1 VSSDGRLIAD
11 RYRFI
16 DRIGSGAMG
25 VVWRAQDERLGRI
38 VAVKQLLLQP
48 GLETTE
54 QDEAIQ
60 RAMREGRIAAKL
72 HHPNAIAV
80 YDVVEEN
87 GAPCLVMEYLPSWS
101 LADALADQGS
111 LDPIEVARIGAQAAS
126 ALSAAHA
133 AGIVHRDVKPGNVL
147 LAENGLVKITDFG
160 ISRASDDITVTKT
173 GLIAGTP
180 AYLAPE
186 IARGQDPT
194 PASDVFSL
202 GSTLYAAMEGE
213 PPFGLSEN
221 TLGVLHAV
229 AAGRINPP
237 EHDGPLADVLLR
249 LLNYD
254 PDDRPTMSQTRELLN
269 AVAHGRTPTL
279 SGLRAASS
287 PGIAPVGATTVFD
300 PDRTRVVG
308 GGARTAPPRGP
319 VRTSP
324 PMSPVHQDSNNRPL
338 VIAAVVL
345 VLLLALGGLLIALG
359 AFDTRKPEDEQQPGT
374 GGEVSSSRTTTP
386 TTSSR
391 AVVPPTVQQPT
402 TEERTT
408 EQRTTTEE
416 AEEETTTTQ
425 QPTTTTQQPTTTTRP
440 QVTTTQP
447 PGPST
452 TSVSLPPV
460 GGGGDDQ

>member
-1 VSSDGRLIAD
+1 VTPEGHLIAE

-25 VVWRAQDERLGRI
+25 VVWRAQDERLGRT

-48 GLETTE
+48 GLETSE
-54 QDEAIQ
+54 HDEAIQ

-87 GAPCLVMEYLPSWS
+87 GAPCLVMEYLPSNS
-101 LADALADQGS
+101 LADALAEHGQ
-111 LDPIEVARIGAQAAS
+111 LDATEVARIGAQAAS
-126 ALSAAHA
+126 ALAAAHA

-147 LAENGLVKITDFG
+147 IAENGVVKITDFG
-160 ISRASDDITVTKT
+160 ISRASDDVTVTKT

-202 GSTLYAAMEGE
+202 GSTLYAALEGE

-237 EHDGPLADVLLR
+237 VHEGPLSDVLLR

-254 PDDRPTMSQTRELLN
+254 PEDRPTMGQARELLN
-269 AVAHGRTPTL
+269 AVALGRHPSL
-279 SGLRAASS
+279 SGFLPASG
-287 PGIAPVGATTVFD
+287 PGTLQVEGGTAVLDA
-300 PDRTRVVG
+300 DRTRVVG
-308 GGARTAPPRGP
+308 RPPRTAPPMAP
-319 VRTSP
+319 AHTQTS
-324 PMSPVHQDSNNRPL
+324 SNKPW
-338 VIAAVVL
+338 VIATVVL
-345 VLLLALGGLLIALG
+345 LLLLALGGLLLALG
-359 AFDTRKPEDEQQPGT
+359 VFNKPAGSVPPVVGP
-374 GGEVSSSRTTTP
+374 SSSSAAPTTT
-386 TTSSR
+386 TT
-391 AVVPPTVQQPT
+391 TVQAPST
-402 TEERTT
+402 TVAERTT
-408 EQRTTTEE
+408 EEPTTT
-416 AEEETTTTQ
+416 AAKTTTTTSTITTTSTTTST
-425 QPTTTTQQPTTTTRP
+425 PTTKSSPIPSSSAAASSVESGTAPS
-440 QVTTTQP
+440 
-447 PGPST
+447 GP
-452 TSVSLPPV
+452 
-460 GGGGDDQ
+460 

>member
-1 VSSDGRLIAD
+1 MSNDGRVIAE
-11 RYRFI
+11 RYRFL

-25 VVWRAQDERLGRI
+25 IVWRAQDERLGRI
-38 VAVKQLLLQP
+38 VAIKQLLLAP
-48 GLETTE
+48 SLDERE

-87 GAPCLVMEYLPSWS
+87 GAPCLVMEYLPSYS
-101 LADALADQGS
+101 LADTMAEHGPLDPVEVAQIGMQAAAALA
-111 LDPIEVARIGAQAAS
+111 
-126 ALSAAHA
+126 AAHA

-147 LAENGLVKITDFG
+147 LADNGLVKITDFG
-160 ISRASDDITVTKT
+160 ISRASDDVTVTKT

-202 GSTLYAAMEGE
+202 GSTLYAAVEGE

-237 EHDGPLADVLLR
+237 TVDHPLTDVLLR

-254 PDDRPTMSQTRELLN
+254 PADRPTMAQARDMLS
-269 AVAHGRTPTL
+269 AVAHGRNPSLTGMLPAGPP
-279 SGLRAASS
+279 GL
-287 PGIAPVGATTVFD
+287 APAPAGATAVLD
-300 PDRTRVVG
+300 ADRTRVVRPG
-308 GGARTAPPRGP
+308 PRSTGGATPVAPPPSR
-319 VRTSP
+319 
-324 PMSPVHQDSNNRPL
+324 SNNRAL

-345 VLLLALGGLLIALG
+345 GALLLLGFLAVALDWFGGKDPI
-359 AFDTRKPEDEQQPGT
+359 TTPPGET
-374 GGEVSSSRTTTP
+374 SSSSP
-386 TTSSR
+386 K
-391 AVVPPTVQQPT
+391 P
-402 TEERTT
+402 
-408 EQRTTTEE
+408 
-416 AEEETTTTQ
+416 TTTTTAPPTTTTVETQ
-425 QPTTTTQQPTTTTRP
+425 TVTVQPTTTTTTAPPTTTT
-440 QVTTTQP
+440 TTTTTTP
-447 PGPST
+447 PT
-452 TSVSLPPV
+452 TTTTTTTTTAPPTTTTTTPPPATGAGQ
-460 GGGGDDQ
+460 GG

>member
-1 VSSDGRLIAD
+1 MSNDDRVIAE
-11 RYRFI
+11 RYRFL

-38 VAVKQLLLQP
+38 VAIKQLLLAP
-48 GLETTE
+48 SLDERE

-87 GAPCLVMEYLPSWS
+87 GAPCLVMEYLPSYS
-101 LADALADQGS
+101 LADTMAEHGPLDPVEVAQIGMQAAAALA
-111 LDPIEVARIGAQAAS
+111 
-126 ALSAAHA
+126 AAHA

-147 LAENGLVKITDFG
+147 LADNGLVKITDFG
-160 ISRASDDITVTKT
+160 ISRASDDVTVTKT

-202 GSTLYAAMEGE
+202 GSTLYAAVEGE

-237 EHDGPLADVLLR
+237 TVDHPLTDVLLR

-254 PDDRPTMSQTRELLN
+254 PADRPTMAQARDMLS
-269 AVAHGRTPTL
+269 AVAHGRNPSLTGMLPA
-279 SGLRAASS
+279 GA
-287 PGIAPVGATTVFD
+287 PGFAPVAAGATTVLD
-300 PDRTRVVG
+300 ADRTRVVRPG
-308 GGARTAPPRGP
+308 PRSTGGAVPVAAPSR
-319 VRTSP
+319 
-324 PMSPVHQDSNNRPL
+324 SNDNRAL

-345 VLLLALGGLLIALG
+345 GALLLLGFLAVALDWFGGKEPVSPSVG
-359 AFDTRKPEDEQQPGT
+359 GT
-374 GGEVSSSRTTTP
+374 SSSSP
-386 TTSSR
+386 
-391 AVVPPTVQQPT
+391 A
-402 TEERTT
+402 
-408 EQRTTTEE
+408 
-416 AEEETTTTQ
+416 
-425 QPTTTTQQPTTTTRP
+425 PTTTTTTTPAAVTTVETETVTVEPTTTTTTP
-440 QVTTTQP
+440 PPPPPPTTTP
-447 PGPST
+447 PT
-452 TSVSLPPV
+452 TTTTTATTTTTTTPPTTTTTTTPPTV
-460 GGGGDDQ
+460 GQGG

>member
-1 VSSDGRLIAD
+1 VSDGRLIAE
-11 RYRFI
+11 RYRFL

-38 VAVKQLLLQP
+38 VAIKQLLLQP

-87 GAPCLVMEYLPSWS
+87 GAPCLVMEYLPSFS
-101 LADALADQGS
+101 LADMLSEHGA
-111 LDPIEVARIGAQAAS
+111 LDPLQVARVGAQAAS
-126 ALSAAHA
+126 ALAAAHA

-147 LAENGLVKITDFG
+147 IADNGLVKITDFG

-186 IARGQDPT
+186 IARGADPT

-202 GSTLYAAMEGE
+202 GSTLYAAAEGE

-237 EHDGPLADVLLR
+237 SQDGPLTDVLLR
-249 LLNYD
+249 LLNVD
-254 PDDRPTMSQTRELLN
+254 PVDRPTMGQARELLA
-269 AVAHGRTPTL
+269 AVASGRNPSLT
-279 SGLRAASS
+279 GLRAAST
-287 PGIAPVGATTVFD
+287 PGVLPVAGPTAVMD
-300 PDRTRVVG
+300 PNRTRVTRPGPRTVG
-308 GGARTAPPRGP
+308 PTRAVTAPPPPASGN
-319 VRTSP
+319 RTLAI
-324 PMSPVHQDSNNRPL
+324 M
-338 VIAAVVL
+338 AGVL

-359 AFDTRKPEDEQQPGT
+359 VFKTNK
-374 GGEVSSSRTTTP
+374 GGSPSDFVPPASSPSSSAPKPTSSKVPEPTTT
-386 TTSSR
+386 
-391 AVVPPTVQQPT
+391 QPT
-402 TEERTT
+402 T
-408 EQRTTTEE
+408 Q
-416 AEEETTTTQ
+416 ETTSP
-425 QPTTTTQQPTTTTRP
+425 PTTTTTPPPPTTTTTP
-440 QVTTTQP
+440 PPPKTTTTTP
-447 PGPST
+447 PPPTTTPAPPSSTPT
-452 TSVSLPPV
+452 TTP
-460 GGGGDDQ
+460 

>member
-1 VSSDGRLIAD
+1 MSNDGRVIAD
-11 RYRFI
+11 RYRFL

-38 VAVKQLLLQP
+38 VAIKQLLLQP
-48 GLETTE
+48 SLDERE

-87 GAPCLVMEYLPSWS
+87 GAPCLVMEYLPSYS
-101 LADALADQGS
+101 LADTMAEHGP
-111 LDPIEVARIGAQAAS
+111 LDPVEVAQIGAQAAA
-126 ALSAAHA
+126 ALAAAHA

-147 LAENGLVKITDFG
+147 LADNGLVKITDFG
-160 ISRASDDITVTKT
+160 ISRASDDVTVTKT

-202 GSTLYAAMEGE
+202 GSTLYAAAEGE

-237 EHDGPLADVLLR
+237 TVDHPLTDVLLR

-254 PDDRPTMSQTRELLN
+254 PADRPTMVQARDLLN
-269 AVAHGRTPTL
+269 AVAQGRNPSLTGMP
-279 SGLRAASS
+279 ASTATA
-287 PGIAPVGATTVFD
+287 IAPVVGAGATTVVD
-300 PDRTRVVG
+300 PDRTRVVRPG
-308 GGARTAPPRGP
+308 PRTVGPRTGAMPPVGP
-319 VRTSP
+319 PAGQNGT
-324 PMSPVHQDSNNRPL
+324 RPL
-338 VIAAVVL
+338 VITAVVL
-345 VLLLALGGLLIALG
+345 GVILLLGVLLVALDV
-359 AFDTRKPEDEQQPGT
+359 FDRNP
-374 GGEVSSSRTTTP
+374 TTP
-386 TTSSR
+386 PADESTTSTP
-391 AVVPPTVQQPT
+391 A
-402 TEERTT
+402 
-408 EQRTTTEE
+408 
-416 AEEETTTTQ
+416 
-425 QPTTTTQQPTTTTRP
+425 PTTTTTPPPVTTTVQTETVTVEVTTTTPEPEPTTTTEAPAPTTTTPPPTTTTRP
-440 QVTTTQP
+440 VPTTTP
-447 PGPST
+447 PT
-452 TSVSLPPV
+452 TTPQVPPTT
-460 GGGGDDQ
+460 QEQS

>member
-1 VSSDGRLIAD
+1 MSNDGRVIAE
-11 RYRFI
+11 RYRFL

-38 VAVKQLLLQP
+38 VAIKQLLLAP
-48 GLETTE
+48 SLDERE

-87 GAPCLVMEYLPSWS
+87 GAPCLVMEYLPSYS
-101 LADALADQGS
+101 LADTMAEHGP
-111 LDPIEVARIGAQAAS
+111 LDPIEVAQIGMQAAA
-126 ALSAAHA
+126 ALAAAHA

-147 LAENGLVKITDFG
+147 LADNGLVKITDFG
-160 ISRASDDITVTKT
+160 ISRASDDVTVTKT

-186 IARGQDPT
+186 IARGQDPS

-202 GSTLYAAMEGE
+202 GSTLYAAAEGE

-237 EHDGPLADVLLR
+237 VVDHPLTDVLLR

-254 PDDRPTMSQTRELLN
+254 PADRPTMAQARDMLS
-269 AVAHGRTPTL
+269 AVAHGRSPSLT
-279 SGLRAASS
+279 GLLPASS
-287 PGIAPVGATTVFD
+287 PGFAPVPAGATTVLD
-300 PDRTRVVG
+300 ADRTRVVRPG
-308 GGARTAPPRGP
+308 PRSTSGATPVPPPPQRT
-319 VRTSP
+319 
-324 PMSPVHQDSNNRPL
+324 DNRPL

-345 VLLLALGGLLIALG
+345 AAILLLGFLAVALDWFGGK
-359 AFDTRKPEDEQQPGT
+359 DPVTPPV
-374 GGEVSSSRTTTP
+374 GETSSSTARPTTTTTTP
-386 TTSSR
+386 
-391 AVVPPTVQQPT
+391 PPTT
-402 TEERTT
+402 TVET
-408 EQRTTTEE
+408 ETVTV
-416 AEEETTTTQ
+416 
-425 QPTTTTQQPTTTTRP
+425 QPTTTTEPTTTT
-440 QVTTTQP
+440 TTTTTTP
-447 PGPST
+447 PTTTTTTTTTTTPPTTTTTTTTTTTPPAAGQGGP
-452 TSVSLPPV
+452 
-460 GGGGDDQ
+460 

>member
-1 VSSDGRLIAD
+1 MSNDGRVIAE
-11 RYRFI
+11 RYRFL

-38 VAVKQLLLQP
+38 VAIKQLLLAP
-48 GLETTE
+48 SLDERE

-87 GAPCLVMEYLPSWS
+87 GAPCLVMEYLPSYS
-101 LADALADQGS
+101 LADTMAEHGPLDPVEVAQIGMQAAAALA
-111 LDPIEVARIGAQAAS
+111 
-126 ALSAAHA
+126 AAHA

-147 LAENGLVKITDFG
+147 LADNGLVKITDFG
-160 ISRASDDITVTKT
+160 ISRASDDVTVTKT

-202 GSTLYAAMEGE
+202 GSTLYAAAEGE

-237 EHDGPLADVLLR
+237 TVDHPLTDVLLR

-254 PDDRPTMSQTRELLN
+254 PADRPTMAQARDMLS
-269 AVAHGRTPTL
+269 AVAHGRNPSLT
-279 SGLRAASS
+279 GLLPASS
-287 PGIAPVGATTVFD
+287 PGFAPVPAGATAVLD
-300 PDRTRVVG
+300 ADRTRVVRPGPRSTG
-308 GGARTAPPRGP
+308 GSTPVAAPP
-319 VRTSP
+319 P
-324 PMSPVHQDSNNRPL
+324 PQRSNNRPL

-345 VLLLALGGLLIALG
+345 AIVLLLGTLAVALDWFGRKDPVTPPVGG
-359 AFDTRKPEDEQQPGT
+359 T
-374 GGEVSSSRTTTP
+374 SSSSATP
-386 TTSSR
+386 TT
-391 AVVPPTVQQPT
+391 
-402 TEERTT
+402 
-408 EQRTTTEE
+408 
-416 AEEETTTTQ
+416 TTTTQ
-425 QPTTTTQQPTTTTRP
+425 APTTTVETQTVTVEQTTTTEPTTTTTTTTTTPPPPTTTTAP
-440 QVTTTQP
+440 PPSSVKPTTTTTTTTTTP
-447 PGPST
+447 PTVGP
-452 TSVSLPPV
+452 
-460 GGGGDDQ
+460 GGS

>member
-1 VSSDGRLIAD
+1 MSTAEGRLIAE
-11 RYRFI
+11 RYRFL
-16 DRIGSGAMG
+16 DKIGSGAMG

-38 VAVKQLLLQP
+38 VAVKQLLLAP
-48 GLETTE
+48 GLDTTE

-87 GAPCLVMEYLPSWS
+87 GAPCLVMEYLQSYS
-101 LADALADQGS
+101 LADTMAEHGP
-111 LDPIEVARIGAQAAS
+111 LDAEEVARIGAQAAA
-126 ALSAAHA
+126 ALAAAHA

-147 LAENGLVKITDFG
+147 LADNGLVKITDFG
-160 ISRASDDITVTKT
+160 ISRASDDVTVTKT

-202 GSTLYAAMEGE
+202 GSTLYAAAEGE

-237 EHDGPLADVLLR
+237 TLDHPLTDVLLT

-254 PDDRPTMSQTRELLN
+254 PEQRPTMAQARDLLN
-269 AVAHGRTPTL
+269 AVAQGREPSL
-279 SGLRAASS
+279 SGLNAA
-287 PGIAPVGATTVFD
+287 PLAVPAGATSVLD
-300 PDRTRVVG
+300 PERTRVVRPHP
-308 GGARTAPPRGP
+308 RTGPTTPVAPPP
-319 VRTSP
+319 S
-324 PMSPVHQDSNNRPL
+324 SNTRPL

-345 VLLLALGGLLIALG
+345 GALLLIGFLLVALNV
-359 AFDTRKPEDEQQPGT
+359 FDRKDPIVPPVSET
-374 GGEVSSSRTTTP
+374 SSSTTPAPTTSSTAVTTTTLPPRTTLEEPTTTQPTTTEQPTTTTTP
-386 TTSSR
+386 TTTSKPSSV
-391 AVVPPTVQQPT
+391 A
-402 TEERTT
+402 
-408 EQRTTTEE
+408 
-416 AEEETTTTQ
+416 
-425 QPTTTTQQPTTTTRP
+425 PTTTTTPQASVSSTTTTAAQGQ
-440 QVTTTQP
+440 QVT
-447 PGPST
+447 S
-452 TSVSLPPV
+452 
-460 GGGGDDQ
+460 

>member
-1 VSSDGRLIAD
+1 VSNDGRVIAE
-11 RYRFI
+11 RYRFL

-38 VAVKQLLLQP
+38 VAIKQLLLAP
-48 GLETTE
+48 SLDERE

-87 GAPCLVMEYLPSWS
+87 GAPCLVMEYLPSYS
-101 LADALADQGS
+101 LADTMAEHGPLDPVEVAQIGMQAAAALA
-111 LDPIEVARIGAQAAS
+111 
-126 ALSAAHA
+126 AAHT

-147 LAENGLVKITDFG
+147 LADNGLVKITDFG
-160 ISRASDDITVTKT
+160 ISRASDDVTVTKT

-202 GSTLYAAMEGE
+202 GSTLYAAAEGE

-237 EHDGPLADVLLR
+237 TVDHPLTDVLLR

-254 PDDRPTMSQTRELLN
+254 PADRPTMAQARDMLS
-269 AVAHGRTPTL
+269 AVAHGRNPSLT
-279 SGLRAASS
+279 GLLPASS
-287 PGIAPVGATTVFD
+287 PGFAPVPAGATAVLD
-300 PDRTRVVG
+300 ADRTRVVRPGPRSTG
-308 GGARTAPPRGP
+308 GTAPAA
-319 VRTSP
+319 P
-324 PMSPVHQDSNNRPL
+324 PPQKSNDNRPL

-345 VLLLALGGLLIALG
+345 GALLLLGFLAVALDWFGGKNPV
-359 AFDTRKPEDEQQPGT
+359 TPPG
-374 GGEVSSSRTTTP
+374 GGSSSASAT
-386 TTSSR
+386 
-391 AVVPPTVQQPT
+391 
-402 TEERTT
+402 
-408 EQRTTTEE
+408 
-416 AEEETTTTQ
+416 
-425 QPTTTTQQPTTTTRP
+425 PTTTTTTPAPTTTAETQTVTVEVTTTPEPTTTT
-440 QVTTTQP
+440 TTTTTTTVP
-447 PGPST
+447 PTTTTPPPSSVKTTTTTTTTTTTPPTVGQGGP
-452 TSVSLPPV
+452 
-460 GGGGDDQ
+460 